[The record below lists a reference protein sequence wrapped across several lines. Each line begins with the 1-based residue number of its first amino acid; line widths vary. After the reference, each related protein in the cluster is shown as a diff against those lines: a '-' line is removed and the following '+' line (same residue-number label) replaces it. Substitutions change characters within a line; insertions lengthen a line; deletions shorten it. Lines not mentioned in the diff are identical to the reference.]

1 MNEGY
6 DKDLV
11 KKQLSELSK
20 LSNGKFMYTED
31 IKTNKALLKKYLIE
45 SEFFK
50 YAKGNL
56 PTISFNELKQKLKEY
71 EEVEGVIPDIDLA
84 VSLYEYLI
92 LNI

>member
-1 MNEGY
+1 MNEVY

-45 SEFFK
+45 SDFFN
-50 YAKGNL
+50 YAKGDNAN
-56 PTISFNELKQKLKEY
+56 ISFNELKQKLEKY
-71 EEVEGVIPDIDLA
+71 EETEGKIPDVDLA
-84 VSLYEYLI
+84 VNLYEYII
-92 LNI
+92 LNK